1 LIQSAGRWN
10 DGMSDE
16 PKKVWI
22 IGTLL
27 PLLAASFGGLLIIA
41 AYDFWNDTPLSA
53 LPHHIFIFPGLGV
66 VNGAVLVGSLFGAG
80 LLLIAVGALALLY
93 DS

>member
-1 LIQSAGRWN
+1 
-10 DGMSDE
+10 MSDE

-41 AYDFWNDTPLSA
+41 AYDFWNGTPLSA

-66 VNGAVLVGSLFGAG
+66 VKGAVLVGSLFGAG
-80 LLLIAVGALALLY
+80 LLLIAVGAIALLY
-93 DS
+93 DP